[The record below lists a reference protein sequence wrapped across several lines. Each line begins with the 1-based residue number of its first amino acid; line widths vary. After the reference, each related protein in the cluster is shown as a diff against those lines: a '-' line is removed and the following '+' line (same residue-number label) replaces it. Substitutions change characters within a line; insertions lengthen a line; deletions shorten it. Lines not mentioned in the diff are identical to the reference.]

1 MSEHFSHEPSAP
13 AQSHATDAGATDAGT
28 TAAPGRRRFWRLATA
43 VSAVAALAACA
54 QPGPGGEGRGS
65 GWGHHHR
72 HGGFASMD
80 PDAIGKRIDRAVEWV
95 LSDVGATADQKTR
108 VAAIA
113 RQAAAEVA
121 PLREQHRA
129 ARRQGIELLAAAQI
143 DRGALER
150 LRAEQLRQADQASQ
164 RLVRALADIAEVLT
178 PEQRV
183 RLKERLDRRMNRMGR

>member
-1 MSEHFSHEPSAP
+1 MSEHTSHEPAAP
-13 AQSHATDAGATDAGT
+13 ANT
-28 TAAPGRRRFWRLATA
+28 TAAQDPARPPSGRRRFWRLAAA
-43 VSAVAALAACA
+43 VTAVAALAACA
-54 QPGPGGEGRGS
+54 QPGPGGEGRGP

-80 PDAIGKRIDRAVEWV
+80 PEAIGKRIDRAVEWV